1 MKNEN
6 QIIELT
12 PIEELFSEKE
22 LMDMFFK
29 IKPKLH
35 HCYDHSCLFAHFMQK
50 KYPTIEYHEGLY
62 SDYLILHAWNSII
75 KDGKRLYFD
84 FTGYF
89 LEKSRKIERYCDAH
103 LLRTY
108 SPKEIFKL
116 MYIKGQGGCQM
127 ERDGS
132 YEKFVNENYKNQ
144 VEYTNRLFSFE
155 KILYENLKKHEIIC
169 PCVSC

>member
-1 MKNEN
+1 MKNELK
-6 QIIELT
+6 QIVLS

-22 LMDMFFK
+22 ILDMFML

-35 HCYDHSCLFAHFMQK
+35 HCYDHSCRLADYLKK
-50 KYPTIEYHEGLY
+50 KYPTVEYHEGIY
-62 SDYLILHAWNSII
+62 SDFLILHAWNSIV
-75 KDGKRLYFD
+75 KDGIRHYFD

-89 LEKSRKIERYCDAH
+89 LEKSQKIERWGDAI

-116 MYIKGQGGCQM
+116 MFEKGIFCCQM
-127 ERDGS
+127 ENDGS
-132 YEKFVNENYKNQ
+132 YNDFIEKHCKKQMKEINRI
-144 VEYTNRLFSFE
+144 VELN
-155 KILYENLKKHEIIC
+155 KIAAEYEKKHEILC